1 MAYGKQYPGPQTPTV
16 PPSKKGA
23 IHVAPSLQ
31 HLSETRY
38 TELLKLFGGRP
49 GK

>member
-1 MAYGKQYPGPQTPTV
+1 MSYGKQYPGQQTPTV

-23 IHVAPSLQ
+23 IVVAPPLQ
-31 HLSETRY
+31 LTETRY

-49 GK
+49 V